1 MIIINILGEKKQHG
15 LYSILHMENCTRL
28 ISLETI
34 LTDHQ
39 SIPHDQKAKR
49 TSLRLR

>member
-1 MIIINILGEKKQHG
+1 MIIINILDEKKQHG
-15 LYSILHMENCTRL
+15 LYSILHMEIRTRS

-34 LTDHQ
+34 LIDHQ
-39 SIPHDQKAKR
+39 SILHDQKAKR